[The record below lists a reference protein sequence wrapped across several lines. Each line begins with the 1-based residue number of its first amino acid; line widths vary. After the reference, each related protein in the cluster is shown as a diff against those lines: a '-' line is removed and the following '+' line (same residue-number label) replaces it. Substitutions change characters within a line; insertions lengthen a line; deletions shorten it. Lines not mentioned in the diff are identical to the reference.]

1 MRTFK
6 NRNKMRLRP
15 DILLSWI
22 IILVSIFG
30 TAALIIAVMFGTDVV
45 RAISAALLFL
55 LGFAVAKMHNNL

>member
-6 NRNKMRLRP
+6 NRKKMRLRP

-22 IILVSIFG
+22 LILVSIFG
-30 TAALIIAVMFGTDVV
+30 TAALVIAVLAGDDIV

-55 LGFAVAKMHNNL
+55 LGFTVAKFHNNL

>member
-30 TAALIIAVMFGTDVV
+30 TAALTIAVVAGTDLV
-45 RAISAALLFL
+45 RGISAALLFL

>member
-15 DILLSWI
+15 DILLTWI

-30 TAALIIAVMFGTDVV
+30 TAALIIAVLVGTDLV
-45 RAISAALLFL
+45 RAICAALLFL
-55 LGFAVAKMHNNL
+55 IGFLVAKMHNNL